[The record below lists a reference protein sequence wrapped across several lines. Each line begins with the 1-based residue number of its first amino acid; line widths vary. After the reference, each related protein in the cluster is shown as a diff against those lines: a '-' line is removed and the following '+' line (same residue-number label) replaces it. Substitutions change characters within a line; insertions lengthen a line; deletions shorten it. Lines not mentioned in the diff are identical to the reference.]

1 MWKSKFYGAFKNYR
15 VHPTHWLISTQVLA
29 CLSGVAW
36 GRYQVAYLNSLGIAP
51 STLGALRAAGLAA
64 KFFCTPLW
72 GAWADARPGVA
83 PLLAAVAATASL
95 IRLYQAPTVVGSL
108 PLLFALKAARSAA
121 NGLATLTDA
130 LTLRVVEA
138 HREAGYGAQRLWTGV
153 AWGGG
158 SLAVGYAI
166 DARGYD
172 AIFAWTVGFSVA
184 LAALLACRP
193 APPPGAA
200 NVAAKAA
207 PPAPTALGALRSFRD
222 RCARESRLRPFL
234 LLMAL
239 YGVAMSLV
247 EALLFLQMAREF
259 GSSKRLMGAVTL
271 VGTTTEL
278 PIFHRSDALV
288 ARFGHAR
295 LLRAA
300 HGCMVLRLCA
310 LACVTPAAAPWAL
323 PLLQL
328 LHGPCFAL
336 AWSAAVS
343 FAADATPPR
352 LRATSQSALSTAYYV
367 LGAGVG
373 SVLWSCAYE
382 YLGARATYLSG
393 AALVAAAA
401 GALLPRLEGDAKG
414 AEDAGEP

>member
-1 MWKSKFYGAFKNYR
+1 M
-15 VHPTHWLISTQVLA
+15 T
-29 CLSGVAW
+29 
-36 GRYQVAYLNSLGIAP
+36 
-51 STLGALRAAGLAA
+51 
-64 KFFCTPLW
+64 
-72 GAWADARPGVA
+72 
-83 PLLAAVAATASL
+83 
-95 IRLYQAPTVVGSL
+95 
-108 PLLFALKAARSAA
+108 
-121 NGLATLTDA
+121 
-130 LTLRVVEA
+130 
-138 HREAGYGAQRLWTGV
+138 
-153 AWGGG
+153 
-158 SLAVGYAI
+158 
-166 DARGYD
+166 
-172 AIFAWTVGFSVA
+172 
-184 LAALLACRP
+184 
-193 APPPGAA
+193 
-200 NVAAKAA
+200 
-207 PPAPTALGALRSFRD
+207 RD

-367 LGAGVG
+367 LGAGIG

-401 GALLPRLEGDAKG
+401 VALLPRLEGDAKG